1 MPAGHD
7 IQTRRAN
14 VMVGGGQ
21 WRSDK
26 KNKRSTELIQTGL
39 IRLNRTIVGKG
50 EFCSFE
56 KENFETNNPLDQPRL
71 TSLRERDPPP
81 RATKAMFMK
90 FTLRVIE
97 KKKTSPF
104 YTADKL
110 SALFAFILPFSF
122 SFFSFP
128 A

>member
-97 KKKTSPF
+97 KKK
-104 YTADKL
+104 D
-110 SALFAFILPFSF
+110 FAPLYSG
-122 SFFSFP
+122 
-128 A
+128 